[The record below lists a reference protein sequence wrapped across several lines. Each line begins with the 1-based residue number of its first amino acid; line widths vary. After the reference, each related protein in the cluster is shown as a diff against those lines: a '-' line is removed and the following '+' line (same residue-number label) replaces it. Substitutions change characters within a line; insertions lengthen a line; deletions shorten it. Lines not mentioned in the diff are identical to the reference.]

1 MCGII
6 GGITSDSIEKV
17 LLDGLKYL
25 EYRGYDSSGLALSEN
40 GKITVRKKTGK
51 ISVLKDEL
59 KKNPLK
65 LAHIGIAHNRWAT
78 HGAPSEINAHP
89 QLSFSNN
96 IAIVHNGVIDNFAAM
111 KSSLV
116 AKGYEFR
123 SETDTEVIADF
134 LEEEK
139 KQLGSL
145 LLAIKR
151 FFYIAKGSFALAILD
166 QQEPDKIFFAKW
178 RTPLLLGRG
187 KGMNLLASDKIA
199 FAPRIEEFY
208 DVADGEYGYLQG
220 DCISLF
226 VYDKEII
233 KTPTFL
239 PIDIKRS
246 DIALG
251 KYANYME
258 KEIDEGAFV
267 IDKILREY
275 TKDGKYKFDPELVS
289 SLKNSEEVILIGS
302 GSSYHAA
309 LLGCEYLLNAKLNA
323 YAYIASEWA
332 HYPRIRTKNPVFILL
347 SQSGETADV
356 LRSLDV
362 IKNHRWPVIS
372 LVNIESSS
380 LARRSNYVLPL
391 FAGFEVAIVSTK
403 TYICQV
409 ALLWLLANATMS
421 NTAVIEELKK
431 VGRAQRKVL
440 SFKDA
445 ISNLAGKLVT
455 QHDIYF
461 IGRGLDYLLAREAS
475 LKFKE
480 ITYIHSEAFPAGE
493 LKHGP
498 IALIEKGTPV
508 IGFCSD
514 ETSYAHLMSNLE
526 EAKARGGLIFFIGI
540 RSGEVDEEKFTF
552 ASIDPQVNILIEI
565 IYAQL
570 LSYYA
575 TLRLGY
581 DVDKPRNLAKSVTVE

>member
-6 GGITSDSIEKV
+6 GGITDDSIEKV
-17 LLDGLKYL
+17 ILDGLKYL
-25 EYRGYDSSGLALSEN
+25 EYRGYDSSGLALCEN
-40 GKITVRKKTGK
+40 GVLTVRKKTGK
-51 ISVLKDEL
+51 VSVLKAEL
-59 KKNPLK
+59 EKNPPELS
-65 LAHIGIAHNRWAT
+65 HIGIAHNRWAT

-96 IAIVHNGVIDNFAAM
+96 IAIVHNGVIDNFLAI
-111 KSSLV
+111 KSGLT
-116 AKGYEFR
+116 AKGYKFR

-139 KQLGSL
+139 KRQGSL
-145 LLAIKR
+145 LLAIKQL
-151 FFYIAKGSFALAILD
+151 FHVAKGSFALAILD
-166 QQEPDKIFFAKW
+166 QQDPDKIFFAKW

-187 KGMNLLASDKIA
+187 QGMNLLASDKIA
-199 FAPRIEEFY
+199 FAPEVEEFY
-208 DVADGEYGYLQG
+208 DIADGEYGYLQG
-220 DCISLF
+220 DSVF
-226 VYDKEII
+226 VFAYDKESS
-233 KTPTFL
+233 KHPSFL
-239 PIDIKRS
+239 PIDIRRS

-251 KYANYME
+251 NYANYME
-258 KEIDEGAFV
+258 KEINEGAYV
-267 IDKILREY
+267 TDKILQEY
-275 TKDGKYKFDPELVS
+275 TKDGEYKFDKAL
-289 SLKNSEEVILIGS
+289 LALLTNSEEVILIGS

-309 LLGCEYLLNAKLNA
+309 LLGCEYLLNAKINA

-332 HYPRIRTKNPVFILL
+332 YYPQVRTQSPVFILL

-362 IKNHRWPVIS
+362 IKNHHWPVIS

-391 FAGFEVAIVSTK
+391 FAGLEVAIVSTK
-403 TYICQV
+403 TFISQV
-409 ALLWLLANATMS
+409 ALLLLLANATV
-421 NTAVIEELKK
+421 NNVAAIEELKK
-431 VGRAQRKVL
+431 VGPAQRKVL
-440 SFKDA
+440 SFKET
-445 ISNLAGKLVT
+445 ISDLSGKLVT
-455 QHDIYF
+455 HHDIYF

-480 ITYIHSEAFPAGE
+480 ITYLHSEAFPAGE

-508 IGFCSD
+508 IGFCGD
-514 ETSYAHLMSNLE
+514 GRSYEHLMSNLE
-526 EAKARGGLIFFIGI
+526 EAKARGGLTYIIGI
-540 RSGEVDEEKFTF
+540 RDDEQAEEKFTF
-552 ASIDPQVNILIEI
+552 PSINPQVNVLIEV

>member
-89 QLSFSNN
+89 QLSYSNN
-96 IAIVHNGVIDNFAAM
+96 IAIVHNGVIDNFAAI

-139 KQLGSL
+139 KHLGSL
-145 LLAIKR
+145 LLAIKQ

-275 TKDGKYKFDPELVS
+275 TKDGKYKFDSELVS

-332 HYPRIRTKNPVFILL
+332 HYPRIRTKNPVFILF

-421 NTAVIEELKK
+421 NIAVIEELKK

>member
-1 MCGII
+1 M
-6 GGITSDSIEKV
+6 
-17 LLDGLKYL
+17 
-25 EYRGYDSSGLALSEN
+25 
-40 GKITVRKKTGK
+40 
-51 ISVLKDEL
+51 
-59 KKNPLK
+59 
-65 LAHIGIAHNRWAT
+65 
-78 HGAPSEINAHP
+78 
-89 QLSFSNN
+89 
-96 IAIVHNGVIDNFAAM
+96 
-111 KSSLV
+111 
-116 AKGYEFR
+116 
-123 SETDTEVIADF
+123 
-134 LEEEK
+134 
-139 KQLGSL
+139 
-145 LLAIKR
+145 
-151 FFYIAKGSFALAILD
+151 
-166 QQEPDKIFFAKW
+166 
-178 RTPLLLGRG
+178 
-187 KGMNLLASDKIA
+187 
-199 FAPRIEEFY
+199 
-208 DVADGEYGYLQG
+208 
-220 DCISLF
+220 
-226 VYDKEII
+226 
-233 KTPTFL
+233 
-239 PIDIKRS
+239 
-246 DIALG
+246 
-251 KYANYME
+251 
-258 KEIDEGAFV
+258 
-267 IDKILREY
+267 
-275 TKDGKYKFDPELVS
+275 
-289 SLKNSEEVILIGS
+289 
-302 GSSYHAA
+302 
-309 LLGCEYLLNAKLNA
+309 GCEYLLNAKLNA

-440 SFKDA
+440 SFKDT

>member
-89 QLSFSNN
+89 QLSYSNN
-96 IAIVHNGVIDNFAAM
+96 IAIVHNGVIDNFAAI

-151 FFYIAKGSFALAILD
+151 LFYIAKGSFALAILD